1 MNDSNTM
8 FLNSVTDNSY
18 ILPLT
23 KENVADFEENYHS
36 KNTDLHELQNVSA
49 AKDIC
54 TEYLKSINSINTNN
68 IQYSNSLE
76 LDFTYYKPTM
86 QIDPEVEN
94 LNNVNV
100 ENGQIEEYYNGGDT
114 CNVEDGQVEEY
125 GENNTYYV
133 KNGQVEEYGG
143 SDTCNVDV
151 LEKMTKRGT
160 KRKRRLFKNSLTKR
174 NAIKLDQLR
183 NKHSLKPPCKTTCMQ
198 KCTDKF
204 TESVRKTINQQFW
217 NLSKDERRMFILH
230 SVDIKDVKR
239 RRGNDIKKI
248 NLTYVYILKSED
260 RTKNIVCKTFFLTT
274 LGFVAKNDKFVFN
287 KGKKIN
293 QTASNK
299 IDVEPL
305 KLHFKSFNP
314 LVAHYRREH
323 APNRTYLPSEIN
335 AKFMFDDFLQKHPD
349 HQCSYDF
356 YKKQLR
362 KLNIYFT
369 KLGHEE
375 CELCETFMQH
385 NDAHTK
391 DLGTLNC
398 KTCEKYKEHHKKYVD
413 ARINYETHSKCNKD
427 KNELIVSVDLQ
438 KVIMLPFM
446 DNFKAD
452 IFTKRIKIFN
462 ESFVPLGLRSEF
474 KPLAILWH
482 EGISGRKQEDLV
494 SSFYEFLLFN
504 KDIEKNHN
512 VNHVFTCN

>member
-1 MNDSNTM
+1 M
-8 FLNSVTDNSY
+8 
-18 ILPLT
+18 
-23 KENVADFEENYHS
+23 
-36 KNTDLHELQNVSA
+36 
-49 AKDIC
+49 
-54 TEYLKSINSINTNN
+54 
-68 IQYSNSLE
+68 
-76 LDFTYYKPTM
+76 
-86 QIDPEVEN
+86 
-94 LNNVNV
+94 NNVNV

-125 GENNTYYV
+125 GENNRYYV
-133 KNGQVEEYGG
+133 ENGQVEEYGG
-143 SDTCNVDV
+143 NDTCNEDV

-174 NAIKLDQLR
+174 NAIKMDQLR

-204 TESVRKTINQQFW
+204 TESLRKTINQQFW

-239 RRGNDIKKI
+239 RRGNDIKKR

-260 RTKNIVCKTFFLTT
+260 GTNNIVCKTFFLTT
-274 LGFVAKNDKFVFN
+274 LGFVAKNDKFVLN
-287 KGKKIN
+287 VCNSINEKSDIVSHSKKGKKIN

-299 IDVEPL
+299 IDVESL
-305 KLHFKSFNP
+305 KLHIKSFNP

-323 APNRTYLPSEIN
+323 APNRRYLPSEIN

-356 YKKQLR
+356 YRKQLR

-391 DLGTLNC
+391 
-398 KTCEKYKEHHKKYVD
+398 
-413 ARINYETHSKCNKD
+413 
-427 KNELIVSVDLQ
+427 
-438 KVIMLPFM
+438 
-446 DNFKAD
+446 
-452 IFTKRIKIFN
+452 
-462 ESFVPLGLRSEF
+462 
-474 KPLAILWH
+474 
-482 EGISGRKQEDLV
+482 
-494 SSFYEFLLFN
+494 
-504 KDIEKNHN
+504 
-512 VNHVFTCN
+512 